1 MVRNALVIL
10 LLQALHGIVQE
21 KVDQNRIDPVRL
33 GGLLANIAR
42 LSRVLSVAVLVRLGR
57 RGGDAFSPGCF
68 HFWVSLLDL
77 ALD

>member
-21 KVDQNRIDPVRL
+21 KVDQNRIDPVCL
-33 GGLLANIAR
+33 VGLLANIAR
-42 LSRVLSVAVLVRLGR
+42 LSRVLSMAVLVGLGR
-57 RGGDAFSPGCF
+57 RGRDAFSPSSF
-68 HFWVSLLDL
+68 HSWVSLLYL